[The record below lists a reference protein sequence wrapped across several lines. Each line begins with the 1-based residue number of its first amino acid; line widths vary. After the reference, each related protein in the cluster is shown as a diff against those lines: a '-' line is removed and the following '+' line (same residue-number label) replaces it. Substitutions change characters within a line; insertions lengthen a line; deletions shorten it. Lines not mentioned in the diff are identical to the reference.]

1 MKKIID
7 RKKIVNA
14 LKQVDI
20 AINERHVYDAITS
33 THPIRFC
40 NYDNL
45 AIEGSV
51 SQGLEQT
58 MELNNFFVFV
68 HPCTNRVMGFFYALK
83 IVNIGTVK
91 TKIV

>member
-1 MKKIID
+1 MKQIID
-7 RKKIVNA
+7 KNKIMDA

-45 AIEGSV
+45 GIEGSV

-58 MELNNFFVFV
+58 MKLNGYVIFV

-83 IVNIGTVK
+83 IVHIGTVK
-91 TKIV
+91 N